1 MTNKKNKI
9 GEKQVI
15 LSSKE
20 RSVSKYGSYQEA
32 PRYASATRCDSLQG
46 RLILFAILFSFSI
59 FSCTQREKESSS
71 TKVTDDKESSS
82 TEVSDDKK
90 EPILE
95 KTEVRWMYM
104 DDSLRNICRP
114 LNFILPWMAS
124 DERELPDTVYHE
136 ITRLPPFKYFS
147 AIGFDKEIINDSLVS
162 YRIKMAN
169 ESCGCSVI
177 RYYEGNK
184 NNKAFDGYRITEQ
197 VICNAS
203 SANDDLLHEKKG
215 FDSDKVAE
223 HGHDH

>member
-1 MTNKKNKI
+1 MTNEKFKI
-9 GEKQVI
+9 EKRRVPRD
-15 LSSKE
+15 E
-20 RSVSKYGSYQEA
+20 WRET
-32 PRYASATRCDSLQG
+32 PRYANATRCDGLQG
-46 RLILFAILFSFSI
+46 RIILFAILFFFSV
-59 FSCTQREKESSS
+59 FSCSKGEKESS

-82 TEVSDDKK
+82 TKVTDNK
-90 EPILE
+90 EQPVLE
-95 KTEVRWMYM
+95 RTVVRWMYM

-162 YRIKMAN
+162 FRIKMAN
-169 ESCGCSVI
+169 ETCGCSVI

-184 NNKAFDGYRITEQ
+184 NNKNFDGYRITEQ
-197 VICNAS
+197 VICNTS
-203 SANDDLLHEKKG
+203 SVNDDLIQDGKE
-215 FDSDKVAE
+215 FSSDKVAE